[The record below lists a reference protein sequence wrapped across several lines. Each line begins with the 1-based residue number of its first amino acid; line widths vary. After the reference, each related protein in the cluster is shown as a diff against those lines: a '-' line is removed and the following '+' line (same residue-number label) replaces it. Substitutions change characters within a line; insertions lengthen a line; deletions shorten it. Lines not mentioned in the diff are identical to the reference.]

1 MNLRLNITR
10 AGVLALLLTSVL
22 ALSACG
28 SSKSSSSSSAAGGTS
43 TSTTHFAKTK
53 FVLHAGLAFGAFH
66 RWIYKPYRAGVLS
79 HPLSHKLALLKA
91 LAAGAFVIH
100 EVKLARADAAQSR
113 LLSHVVLPLVALGSS
128 VAAIRAAL
136 SHHQVNAAQINSAN
150 SSIAAASSASRAA
163 GQPVT
168 ETTAGSGL

>member
-1 MNLRLNITR
+1 MSVSMVRTSFVAMLLVS
-10 AGVLALLLTSVL
+10 ALALG
-22 ALSACG
+22 ACG
-28 SSKSSSSSSAAGGTS
+28 SSSSGSSSSAAATS
-43 TSTTHFAKTK
+43 TGTTHLAKTK

-66 RWIYKPYRAGVLS
+66 RWIYKPFKAGVLS
-79 HPLSHKLALLKA
+79 HPLLHKLAFIKA

-113 LLSHVVLPLVALGSS
+113 LLSHVVVPLTALGSS
-128 VAAIRAAL
+128 VALIRAAL

-150 SSIAAASSASRAA
+150 SSIASASSASSAA

-168 ETTAGSGL
+168 ETTAGL

>member
-1 MNLRLNITR
+1 MNLRPSISR

-22 ALSACG
+22 ALSAC
-28 SSKSSSSSSAAGGTS
+28 SSSSSSSSSAAGGTS

-79 HPLSHKLALLKA
+79 HPLLHKLAFLKA
-91 LAAGAFVIH
+91 LAAGAFVVH

-113 LLSHVVLPLVALGSS
+113 LLSHVVVPLAALGSS
-128 VAAIRAAL
+128 VALIRTAL
-136 SHHQVNAAQINSAN
+136 SHHKVDGAQINSAN
-150 SSIAAASSASRAA
+150 SSVSAASSASSAA
-163 GQPVT
+163 GQPIT
-168 ETTAGSGL
+168 ETTSGSGL